1 MQMGNTPHRYGWVS
15 IVLHWSMAIALL
27 GMYALGTYMVDLGY
41 YDSLYHTLP
50 PLHKSIGVVLAG
62 LLLFRLVWVVTQP
75 RPAPVGNAPAY
86 THTLAT
92 LGHTAIYGLLLLL
105 IVSGYLISTAK
116 GHGIS
121 VFGWFELPAVLPSN
135 GERGEWAGDIHE
147 IAATLFMVLIGVH
160 ALAAFFHHF
169 YWHDTTLTR
178 MLGKTPKET
187 KV

>member
-50 PLHKSIGVVLAG
+50 PLHKSIGVLLAG

-92 LGHTAIYGLLLLL
+92 L
-105 IVSGYLISTAK
+105 
-116 GHGIS
+116 
-121 VFGWFELPAVLPSN
+121 
-135 GERGEWAGDIHE
+135 D
-147 IAATLFMVLIGVH
+147 
-160 ALAAFFHHF
+160 
-169 YWHDTTLTR
+169 
-178 MLGKTPKET
+178 
-187 KV
+187 